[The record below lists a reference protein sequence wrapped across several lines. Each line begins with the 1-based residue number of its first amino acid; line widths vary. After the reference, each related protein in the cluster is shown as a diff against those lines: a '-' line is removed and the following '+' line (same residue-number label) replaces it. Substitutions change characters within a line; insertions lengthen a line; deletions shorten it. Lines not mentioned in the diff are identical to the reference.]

1 MSFYDWL
8 KRRDRASADRL
19 AGDEYY
25 FSLSPT
31 RWSLY
36 RALRP
41 RMSQYLRG
49 RCLDAGAGRM
59 AFACQVDKQVEDYIP
74 LDLQLRPGLKIVGSV
89 LDLPLRDVT
98 LDSILCLQVLEHVPD
113 PERALRE
120 FFRCLKPG
128 GTLLLSVPHL
138 AYLHNEPHDYFRYT
152 RHGLEVLLRRA
163 GFGIVEI
170 QPAGGLL
177 AFLGHIPSM
186 VAKALFFGI
195 PGINRLA
202 VRLNSGYSKLV
213 CWIDERVEKRKLY
226 ALNFIAAARKP
237 HDRPPD
243 RHA

>member
-1 MSFYDWL
+1 MNFYDWL
-8 KRRDRASADRL
+8 KQRDRDAADRL
-19 AGDEYY
+19 AGEESY

-36 RALRP
+36 YALRP
-41 RMSQYLRG
+41 RLRQYLHG

-59 AFACQVDKQVEDYIP
+59 AFACQVDKHVEEYIP
-74 LDLQLRPGLKIVGSV
+74 LDVQRRPGLKTMGSV
-89 LDLPLRDVT
+89 LDLPFRDES

-113 PERALRE
+113 PGQALRE

-128 GTLLLSVPHL
+128 GTLLVSVPHL

-152 RHGLEVLLRRA
+152 RHGLDELLRRA
-163 GFGIVEI
+163 GFAVEEI

-177 AFLGHIPSM
+177 SFLGHIPSM
-186 VAKALFFGI
+186 LAKALFFGV

-202 VRLNSGYSKLV
+202 IRINSGYAKLV

-226 ALNFIAAARKP
+226 ALNYIAAARKP
-237 HDRPPD
+237 HERPPD
-243 RHA
+243 